1 MNDIQ
6 TIMDALKF
14 NAREIAQEID
24 DCECVQKDDVS
35 AYTKEMA
42 KQIAY
47 DHIIE
52 LIVGRGE

>member
-1 MNDIQ
+1 MDI
-6 TIMDALKF
+6 TALQEAIIF
-14 NAREIAQEID
+14 NAKEIAQAID
-24 DCECVQKDDVS
+24 DCEYVQKDDVS